1 MYADLTAYDAPR
13 ASGNTPPF
21 TRYKQ
26 VLPVA
31 VPTSL
36 TAVVTQLVGCTSAI
50 TGGTAGTLVSGCGV
64 YINTLVISCPTSSA
78 GTIIVQDFQS
88 TPILLVPTIANTAN
102 TVYSLTFPW
111 YWAPGGFKI
120 QQATEWKVRAKSFRK
135 KRKRRGEKE
144 RRKKRNILF
153 SVEVVK

>member
-1 MYADLTAYDAPR
+1 MKRILASLMLLCSPMYADLTAYDAPR
-13 ASGNTPPF
+13 ASGSTPPF
-21 TRYKQ
+21 TKYKQ

-64 YINTLVISCPTSSA
+64 YINTLVISCPTGSA

-120 QQATEWKVRAKSFRK
+120 QQATGSGCTFYATW
-135 KRKRRGEKE
+135 G
-144 RRKKRNILF
+144 IL
-153 SVEVVK
+153 